1 MFKKL
6 AKTIICKT
14 DNTFKTNLHSKA
26 VNIVETWYN
35 LNFLNIIRR
44 NIDFAIVKFKYKLGI
59 KNKTPLKLH
68 LGCGDKNFEGYVNI
82 DWRKT
87 RATDLV
93 CNIRKL
99 PYPDNS
105 IELIETY
112 HAIEHL
118 PRHDLPK
125 ALKEWDRVL
134 FPGGRLI
141 IECPDFDEIVKRYL
155 EGDEK
160 QLDGIFALQ
169 RFEGD
174 YHLFGYNFKR
184 LRRVLKD
191 RGFANIEKKDAQD
204 YHVKEWPCLR
214 VECIKEHVSSS
225 PHAEEKLQFRF
236 TGERVVEDNT
246 PQRIWLDH
254 VTRYKLAG
262 KYVKRKEVLDISCGT
277 GYGSRILYDS
287 KAAKV
292 IGADISSKTIDFA
305 RTKYEKNGL
314 EFKVGNILDIDFPE
328 NYFDV
333 ITCFET
339 IEHVQDQEKAL
350 MELQRV
356 LKSEGL
362 LFISSPNRKL
372 TSPGKLIS
380 DHPDNPFHTKE
391 YSTKE
396 FVRILVKYFDV
407 NGLYGQRPINKVL
420 LIPYFEKVLRR
431 YLSQLYSPEAG
442 SPLVEKCR
450 PTLEYRYIIASC
462 INSKK

>member
-6 AKTIICKT
+6 AKAIICKT

-35 LNFLNIIRR
+35 SNFLNIIRR
-44 NIDFAIVKFKYKLGI
+44 NIDFAIITFKYNLGI
-59 KNKTPLKLH
+59 KNKSPLKLH
-68 LGCGDKNFEGYVNI
+68 LGCGDNYFEGYVNI

-134 FPGGRLI
+134 FSGGRLI
-141 IECPDFDEIVKRYL
+141 IEYPDFDEIVKRYL

-191 RGFANIEKKDAQD
+191 RRFANIEKKDAQD

-214 VECIKEHVSSS
+214 VECIKEHVSSL
-225 PHAEEKLQFRF
+225 PHAEEKLQFKF
-236 TGERVVEDNT
+236 TGKNE
-246 PQRIWLDH
+246 P
-254 VTRYKLAG
+254 
-262 KYVKRKEVLDISCGT
+262 
-277 GYGSRILYDS
+277 S
-287 KAAKV
+287 K
-292 IGADISSKTIDFA
+292 
-305 RTKYEKNGL
+305 
-314 EFKVGNILDIDFPE
+314 
-328 NYFDV
+328 
-333 ITCFET
+333 
-339 IEHVQDQEKAL
+339 
-350 MELQRV
+350 
-356 LKSEGL
+356 
-362 LFISSPNRKL
+362 
-372 TSPGKLIS
+372 
-380 DHPDNPFHTKE
+380 
-391 YSTKE
+391 
-396 FVRILVKYFDV
+396 
-407 NGLYGQRPINKVL
+407 
-420 LIPYFEKVLRR
+420 
-431 YLSQLYSPEAG
+431 
-442 SPLVEKCR
+442 
-450 PTLEYRYIIASC
+450 
-462 INSKK
+462 